1 MTLSPAQT
9 GHPDR
14 SDHPAHPD
22 LHPTPTPWPAVATQ
36 HREWQWSLSG
46 RKPPR
51 GDRHFREFEAAVPA
65 DIATRPV
72 RPGPEASAAL
82 AAATEAVAVLE
93 RSTTVDLTA
102 LAGALLRSESVASSK
117 IEHLRASQYEVGLAM
132 LRGVPV
138 HSAAAH
144 VAANVRAMTTAVGT
158 ARRDTPY
165 TVDDLLAIHRTLLED
180 DPGVRP
186 WAGHLRGEQNWIG
199 GSDHSPRGALF
210 VPPPPGLV
218 GPLMTDLARFCSRTD
233 LDPITHAAI
242 AHAQF
247 ETIHPFAD
255 GNGRTGRALVH
266 VLLRRGGLAVRT
278 VVPVSTVLLADVD
291 GYFAGLTDYR
301 AGRLDLWLTRFAA
314 ATSLAASAGQRLAA
328 ELAELG
334 QAWWQAARPRRG
346 SAVAVILER
355 LLQQPVV
362 DIDALRTIAGEAAGT
377 AHRSGSAGG
386 PSDRNRVADKN
397 LYRAVDRLTEAEV
410 LTELSGAGRNR
421 VWAALDVLDLL
432 EQFET
437 SLGRRRLPVG

>member
-1 MTLSPAQT
+1 MTLFAGGTLSGNGPA
-9 GHPDR
+9 
-14 SDHPAHPD
+14 
-22 LHPTPTPWPAVATQ
+22 PWPAVATQ
-36 HREWQWSLSG
+36 PREWQWPVSG

-65 DIATRPV
+65 DIAGREV
-72 RPGPEASAAL
+72 RPGPEAAAAL
-82 AAATEAVAVLE
+82 AASAESVAVLD

-117 IEHLRASQYEVGLAM
+117 IEHLRASQREVGLAM

-144 VAANVRAMTTAVGT
+144 VAANVRAMTTAVDGT
-158 ARRDTPY
+158 RPDLPY
-165 TVDDLLAIHRTLLED
+165 TVDDLLAIHRTLLAD
-180 DPGVRP
+180 DPMAAQ
-186 WAGHLRGEQNWIG
+186 WAGQLRGEQNWIG

-218 GPLMTDLARFCSRTD
+218 GPLMADLAGFCSRSD
-233 LDPITHAAI
+233 VDPVAHAAI

-278 VVPVSTVLLADVD
+278 VVPVSTVLLADVN
-291 GYFAGLTDYR
+291 GYFSGLTDYR

-328 ELAELG
+328 ELAELREG
-334 QAWWQAARPRRG
+334 WRQVARPRRG

-362 DIDALRTIAGEAAGT
+362 DIDALRVIAPG
-377 AHRSGSAGG
+377 
-386 PSDRNRVADKN
+386 VADKN
-397 LYRAVDRLTEAEV
+397 LYRSVDRLTEADV

-432 EQFET
+432 EQFEA
-437 SLGRRRLPVG
+437 SLGRRRLPAG

>member
-1 MTLSPAQT
+1 MTFSAGETVSGPPFA
-9 GHPDR
+9 
-14 SDHPAHPD
+14 
-22 LHPTPTPWPAVATQ
+22 PWPAVATQ
-36 HREWQWSLSG
+36 PREWQWPVSG

-51 GDRHFREFEAAVPA
+51 GERHFRDFEAALPA
-65 DIATRPV
+65 DIATREI
-72 RPGPEASAAL
+72 RPGPEAAAAL
-82 AAATEAVAVLE
+82 AAVAILE

-117 IEHLRASQYEVGLAM
+117 IEHLRASQREVGLAM
-132 LRGVPV
+132 LRGIPV
-138 HSAAAH
+138 HSAATH
-144 VAANVRAMTTAVGT
+144 VAANVRAMTTAVT
-158 ARRDTPY
+158 TTRPDVPY
-165 TVDDLLAIHRTLLED
+165 TVEDLLAIHRTLLED
-180 DPGVRP
+180 DLSVRQ

-218 GPLMTDLARFCSRTD
+218 APLMTDLAQFCSRTD
-233 LDPITHAAI
+233 VDPVTHAAV

-266 VLLRRGGLAVRT
+266 VLLRRGGLATRT
-278 VVPVSTVLLADVD
+278 VVPVSTVLLADID

-328 ELAELG
+328 ELAELRE
-334 QAWWQAARPRRG
+334 AWWEAARPRRG
-346 SAVAVILER
+346 SAVAAIVER

-362 DIDALRTIAGEAAGT
+362 DINALRTIAPA
-377 AHRSGSAGG
+377 
-386 PSDRNRVADKN
+386 VADKN
-397 LYRAVDRLTEAEV
+397 LYRAVERLTAAYV

-437 SLGRRRLPVG
+437 SLGRRRLPGG

>member
-1 MTLSPAQT
+1 VTLLPAQ
-9 GHPDR
+9 GAYPYLA
-14 SDHPAHPD
+14 PE
-22 LHPTPTPWPAVATQ
+22 PWPAVATQ
-36 HREWQWSLSG
+36 PREWQWPRSG

-65 DIATRPV
+65 AIAGRPV
-72 RPGPEASAAL
+72 TPGPEARAAL
-82 AAATEAVAVLE
+82 AAAAESVAVLD

-117 IEHLRASQYEVGLAM
+117 IEHLRASQREVGLAM

-144 VAANVRAMTTAVGT
+144 VAANVRAMTTAVDT
-158 ARRDTPY
+158 ACPDTPY
-165 TVDDLLAIHRTLLED
+165 TVEDLLTVHRTLLEG
-180 DPGVRP
+180 DPDVGQ

-218 GPLMTDLARFCSRTD
+218 GPLMADLAQFCSRTD
-233 LDPITHAAI
+233 LDPIAHAAI

-247 ETIHPFAD
+247 ETVHPFAD

-266 VLLRRGGLAVRT
+266 VLLRRGGLARRT

-314 ATSLAASAGQRLAA
+314 ATSMAASAGHRLAA
-328 ELAELG
+328 ELAELR
-334 QAWWQAARPRRG
+334 QAWWEAARPRRS
-346 SAVAVILER
+346 SAVAIILER

-362 DIDALRTIAGEAAGT
+362 DIDALRTIAGEAAADG
-377 AHRSGSAGG
+377 AGERG
-386 PSDRNRVADKN
+386 RVADKN
-397 LYRAVDRLTEAEV
+397 LYRAVDRLTEADV

-432 EQFET
+432 EQFEA
-437 SLGRRRLPVG
+437 SLGRRRLPAG

>member
-1 MTLSPAQT
+1 
-9 GHPDR
+9 
-14 SDHPAHPD
+14 
-22 LHPTPTPWPAVATQ
+22 VATQ
-36 HREWQWSLSG
+36 PREWQWPRSG

-51 GDRHFREFEAAVPA
+51 GDRQFREFEAAVPA

-72 RPGPEASAAL
+72 LPGPEASAAL
-82 AAATEAVAVLE
+82 AAAAESVAVLE

-117 IEHLRASQYEVGLAM
+117 IEHLRASQREVGLAM

-144 VAANVRAMTTAVGT
+144 VAANVRAMTTAVDATCPG
-158 ARRDTPY
+158 RPS
-165 TVDDLLAIHRTLLED
+165 TVEDLLQIHRTLTED
-180 DPGVRP
+180 DPDVRQ

-210 VPPPPGLV
+210 IPPSPGLV
-218 GPLMTDLARFCSRTD
+218 RPLMTDLTQFCSRND
-233 LDPITHAAI
+233 VDPVAQAAI

-255 GNGRTGRALVH
+255 GNGRTGRALVQ
-266 VLLRRGGLAVRT
+266 VLLRRGGLTVRT

-291 GYFAGLTDYR
+291 GYFAGLADYR

-314 ATSLAASAGQRLAA
+314 ATSLAASAGQHLAA
-328 ELAELG
+328 ELAELRE
-334 QAWWQAARPRRG
+334 AWWEAARPRRG

-355 LLQQPVV
+355 SLQQPVV
-362 DIDALRTIAGEAAGT
+362 DIDALRTIAPG
-377 AHRSGSAGG
+377 
-386 PSDRNRVADKN
+386 VADKN
-397 LYRAVDRLTEAEV
+397 LYRAVDRLTESEV

-432 EQFET
+432 EQFES
-437 SLGRRRLPVG
+437 SLGRRRLPAG